1 MDIYKFSQNHV
12 VDFAAEE
19 LKKYIM
25 MMEPRK
31 NAPEIFVGADKGE
44 GLKIGLMRDFG
55 LESYAKGN
63 TYLDDSIYIDAD
75 EHGGIIAGSN
85 ERSILLGVYEYLR
98 KNGCI
103 WLFPGVDGERIPVK
117 HLGKVKCYITAS
129 KRFRGQCNEG
139 SEAQENMLETI
150 DFLPKIGLNTFMLEF
165 DIPQAYYRLWYE
177 HRGNPYQPN
186 QAVLNET
193 VLQWKRQC
201 EAEITKRGLL
211 FHDMGHGWCADAFG
225 IDTTGGWDDRT
236 KEKIN
241 IGDNVKKYIAE
252 IDGKRELFENAA
264 INTNICM
271 SNEKARSKVVNRIAD
286 YARSHSH
293 VDFLHVWLADSYN
306 NHCECAECSKKDTAD
321 WYVILLNEIDRELQR
336 RKISVKIVFIVY
348 CDLLWAPVYEKI
360 KNTERFAMLFAPIT
374 RTYDESYAQPVKIGS
389 VSKYQ
394 RNNVTLP
401 KGMGENLAYLDLWKK
416 KFDGDTIAYEYHF
429 HWVHYRDPGYMSV
442 AKCVYDD
449 IAALDKCGICGII
462 EDQTQ
467 RGFFP
472 NGFPQYVYGRKLFD
486 KNADFNELAEEYFS
500 AAYGEDWKSVYNF
513 LKKVSEAFEFKY
525 MIQNK
530 WNLTEDEIEILCGK
544 MKKIQLDAE
553 EFEKKCSD
561 NFTGVLRCISV
572 SWQLINLHCTFV
584 KKYAECV
591 YFKAKKEDGE
601 AYKKWF
607 DMVKYMYKKE
617 PEFQRY
623 FDVNLFQYTTSNMFK
638 PDKEVRVTLN

>member
-1 MDIYKFSQNHV
+1 
-12 VDFAAEE
+12 
-19 LKKYIM
+19 
-25 MMEPRK
+25 
-31 NAPEIFVGADKGE
+31 
-44 GLKIGLMRDFG
+44 
-55 LESYAKGN
+55 
-63 TYLDDSIYIDAD
+63 
-75 EHGGIIAGSN
+75 
-85 ERSILLGVYEYLR
+85 
-98 KNGCI
+98 
-103 WLFPGVDGERIPVK
+103 
-117 HLGKVKCYITAS
+117 
-129 KRFRGQCNEG
+129 
-139 SEAQENMLETI
+139 
-150 DFLPKIGLNTFMLEF
+150 
-165 DIPQAYYRLWYE
+165 
-177 HRGNPYQPN
+177 
-186 QAVLNET
+186 
-193 VLQWKRQC
+193 
-201 EAEITKRGLL
+201 
-211 FHDMGHGWCADAFG
+211 
-225 IDTTGGWDDRT
+225 
-236 KEKIN
+236 
-241 IGDNVKKYIAE
+241 
-252 IDGKRELFENAA
+252 
-264 INTNICM
+264 
-271 SNEKARSKVVNRIAD
+271 
-286 YARSHSH
+286 
-293 VDFLHVWLADSYN
+293 
-306 NHCECAECSKKDTAD
+306 
-321 WYVILLNEIDRELQR
+321 
-336 RKISVKIVFIVY
+336 
-348 CDLLWAPVYEKI
+348 
-360 KNTERFAMLFAPIT
+360 
-374 RTYDESYAQPVKIGS
+374 
-389 VSKYQ
+389 
-394 RNNVTLP
+394 
-401 KGMGENLAYLDLWKK
+401 MGENLAYLDLWKK

-561 NFTGVLRCISV
+561 NYTGVLRCISV

-601 AYKKWF
+601 AYKKWL